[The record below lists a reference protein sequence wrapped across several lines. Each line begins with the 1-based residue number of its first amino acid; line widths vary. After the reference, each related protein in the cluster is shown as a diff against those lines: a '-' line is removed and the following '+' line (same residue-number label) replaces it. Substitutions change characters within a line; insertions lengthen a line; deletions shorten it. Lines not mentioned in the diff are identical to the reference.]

1 MLECLLA
8 LWQSFEVAGTS
19 WQCLKAIGTF
29 SEIWVIRY
37 RDENAG

>member
-19 WQCLKAIGTF
+19 WQCLKAVDTF
-29 SEIWVIRY
+29 SEKIRY
-37 RDENAG
+37 GDENAGF